1 MPVKNS
7 YARGLSLC
15 VIVSMMTIGEGKINT
30 EDYRTIW
37 ASLTAPESKLLKLFL
52 HRNHSFNL
60 VQYLV
65 SLPQTNPV
73 GGLFHPDGPEMA
85 SSKSWKENHLPSHI
99 IPVWN
104 HNASHKMLPSLESFP
119 SSSYFSSRL
128 SLFVSPNALD
138 SPSSILQS
146 LPSRAIGCKLLC
158 HTRSQTTKSSLPWPE
173 KWLMWRDFL
182 GSQKKTPEWVV
193 WGGPTCERQRKEDT
207 RYVAGWR

>member
-1 MPVKNS
+1 
-7 YARGLSLC
+7 
-15 VIVSMMTIGEGKINT
+15 
-30 EDYRTIW
+30 
-37 ASLTAPESKLLKLFL
+37 
-52 HRNHSFNL
+52 

-173 KWLMWRDFL
+173 KWLMRRDFL
-182 GSQKKTPEWVV
+182 GSQKKTPEGVV
-193 WGGPTCERQRKEDT
+193 WGGPTCERQRKVDT